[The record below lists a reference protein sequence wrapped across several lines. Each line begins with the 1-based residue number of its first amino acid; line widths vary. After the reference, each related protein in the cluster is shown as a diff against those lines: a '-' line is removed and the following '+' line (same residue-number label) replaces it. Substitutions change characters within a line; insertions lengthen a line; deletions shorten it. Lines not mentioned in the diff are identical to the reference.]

1 MIISHITV
9 RGINTQI
16 ARILRVVSALKFVD
30 EVGENQWTSNEV
42 TKVMCRPEAYAA
54 HIHKFV
60 LPSTRVPSR

>member
-1 MIISHITV
+1 MVIFYITV
-9 RGINTQI
+9 CQI
-16 ARILRVVSALKFVD
+16 DTHTARVLRVVSALKFVD

-60 LPSTRVPSR
+60 LAPNGVSGR